1 MFPTFAAN
9 QSTCRMQ
16 ATPLTETHRA
26 LGAKLA
32 DFAGYEMPI
41 VYSNIKEEH
50 FAVRERAGIFDVSHM
65 GEFLVRGPQAF
76 DLVQY
81 VTSNDVAALEPGQ
94 AQYSCLPNESGGIVD
109 DLLVYR
115 LPKNP
120 QMSTDSVQADYML
133 VVNAANIQKDFDW
146 IQRHNRFEA
155 ELIDISDR
163 TGLLAVQG
171 PLATE
176 ILQTLTDTDLR
187 AIPYYRFIRGSL
199 AGVDNVILSA
209 TGYTGS
215 GGFELYAAADQIV
228 PLWEKITAAGR
239 DQGLLPAGL
248 GARDTLRLEKGFAL
262 YGNDITDTTSPLEA
276 GLGWITKLN
285 KGEFV
290 GSDWLKEQK
299 EAGVSRR
306 LVGFE
311 LDARR
316 APRHDYPIVD
326 AEANPIGI
334 VTSGTHSP
342 SLDKPI
348 GMGYVP
354 FGQHQPG
361 SPVLVLAGRKVL
373 EGQVVKLPFL

>member
-1 MFPTFAAN
+1 
-9 QSTCRMQ
+9 MQ

-41 VYSNIKEEH
+41 VYTSLKEEH

-65 GEFLVRGPQAF
+65 GEFLVRGPQALE
-76 DLVQY
+76 LVQH
-81 VTSNDVAALEPGQ
+81 VTSNDVAALEIGQ
-94 AQYSCLPNESGGIVD
+94 AQYSCLPNETGGIVD

-115 LPKNP
+115 LPLNP
-120 QMSTDSVQADYML
+120 QMSPAADQAAYML
-133 VVNAANIQKDFDW
+133 VVNAANIQKDFSW
-146 IQRHNRFEA
+146 IQQHNTFDA

-171 PLATE
+171 PLATG
-176 ILQTLTDTDLR
+176 ILQTLTDVDLS
-187 AIPYYRFIRGSL
+187 AIPYYRFARGPI
-199 AGVDNVILSA
+199 AGFDNVILSA

-228 PLWEKITAAGR
+228 PLWNRILDAGKE
-239 DQGLLPAGL
+239 QGILPAGL

-276 GLGWITKLN
+276 GLNWITKLN
-285 KGEFV
+285 KGTFV
-290 GSDWLKEQK
+290 GSDWIRTQK
-299 EAGVSRR
+299 EAGVTRR

-326 AEANPIGI
+326 AEGSPIGI

-354 FGQHQPG
+354 FGQHKVG
-361 SPVLVLAGRKVL
+361 TPVRVLAGKKVL
-373 EGQVVKLPFL
+373 EGQVMKTPFL

>member
-1 MFPTFAAN
+1 
-9 QSTCRMQ
+9 MQ

-41 VYSNIKEEH
+41 VYSSLKEEH

-65 GEFLVRGPQAF
+65 GEFLVRGPQAL

-94 AQYSCLPNESGGIVD
+94 AQYSCLPNENGGIVD

-115 LPKNP
+115 LPRNP
-120 QMSTDSVQADYML
+120 QMSAGTVQADYML
-133 VVNAANIQKDFDW
+133 VVNAANIQKDFAW
-146 IQRHNRFEA
+146 IQQHNSFDA

-176 ILQTLTDTDLR
+176 ILQTLTAADLNS
-187 AIPYYRFIRGSL
+187 IPYYRFQRGSL

-209 TGYTGS
+209 TGYTGA

-228 PLWEKITAAGR
+228 TLWEKIMAAGAAK
-239 DQGLLPAGL
+239 GLLPAGL

-262 YGNDITDTTSPLEA
+262 YGNDISDTTSPLEA
-276 GLGWITKLN
+276 GLGWITKLK
-285 KGEFV
+285 KGSFV
-290 GSDWLKEQK
+290 GSDWLKAQK
-299 EAGVSRR
+299 EKGVSRR

-311 LDARR
+311 LNARR

-326 AEANPIGI
+326 ADEQAIGI
-334 VTSGTHSP
+334 VTSGTLSP

-348 GMGYVP
+348 GLGYVP

-361 SPVLVLAGRKVL
+361 SPVRVLAGRKVL

>member
-1 MFPTFAAN
+1 
-9 QSTCRMQ
+9 MQ
-16 ATPLTETHRA
+16 ATPLTETHRQ
-26 LGAKLA
+26 LGAKLV
-32 DFAGYEMPI
+32 DFAGYEMPL
-41 VYSNIKEEH
+41 VYANLKEEH
-50 FAVRERAGIFDVSHM
+50 FAVRERAGMFDVSHM

-94 AQYSCLPNESGGIVD
+94 AQYSCLPNLSGGIVD

-115 LPKNP
+115 LPPNP
-120 QMSTDSVQADYML
+120 RMERTDDQAAYML
-133 VVNAANIQKDFDW
+133 VVNASNIKKDFDW
-146 IQRHNRFEA
+146 IQQHNRFEA
-155 ELIDISDR
+155 ELIDISAQ

-171 PLATE
+171 PLATG
-176 ILQTLTDTDLR
+176 ILQTLTETDLTS
-187 AIPYYRFIRGSL
+187 IPYYRFRRGQI

-209 TGYTGS
+209 TGYTGA
-215 GGFELYAAADQIV
+215 GGFELYAAADQLV
-228 PLWEKITAAGR
+228 GLWNRILEAGR

-276 GLGWITKLN
+276 GLRWITKLDQ
-285 KGEFV
+285 GAFV
-290 GSDWLKEQK
+290 GSDWIRAQK
-299 EAGVSRR
+299 EAGLTRR

-311 LDARR
+311 LDGRR

-326 AEANPIGI
+326 AQDKPIGV

-342 SLDKPI
+342 SLDRPI

-354 FGQHQPG
+354 FGQHKPG
-361 SPVLVLAGRKVL
+361 TPVRVLAGRKVL
-373 EGQVVKLPFL
+373 EGRVVKIPFL